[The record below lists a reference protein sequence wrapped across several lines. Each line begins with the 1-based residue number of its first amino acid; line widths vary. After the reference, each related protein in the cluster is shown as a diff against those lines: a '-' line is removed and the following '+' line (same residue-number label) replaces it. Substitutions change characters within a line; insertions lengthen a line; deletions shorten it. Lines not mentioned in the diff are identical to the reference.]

1 MENSIELRGLRKYFG
16 EKTALNGLTWTMEGG
31 GFGILGGAGAGKST
45 LLRALA
51 TLLPLDG
58 GEARVCGLPLSKPGA
73 VRALVGYLPDD
84 FTIYGDLRARE
95 VMDYLGA
102 LSGLD
107 APTRRA
113 RTAQLFERLG
123 LAAEAET
130 RVRRLSAG
138 SLRRL
143 GVAQALIHDPRV
155 LLLDEP
161 TAGLAPE
168 ERARVRELLSEAAID
183 RLVVLATQRP
193 DDVEAVCAR
202 VAVLEEGKLRYLGT
216 PREMVARAAGKVFL
230 AELPEDALPTLRRR
244 YRVVSVVSHG
254 QRRVARFLDPEGAP
268 GLGRADRPGI
278 RDAYLLCLNG
288 GALA

>member
-31 GFGILGGAGAGKST
+31 VFGVLGGAGAGKST

-143 GVAQALIHDPRV
+143 GVAAGAHPR
-155 LLLDEP
+155 P
-161 TAGLAPE
+161 
-168 ERARVRELLSEAAID
+168 
-183 RLVVLATQRP
+183 
-193 DDVEAVCAR
+193 
-202 VAVLEEGKLRYLGT
+202 
-216 PREMVARAAGKVFL
+216 ARAA
-230 AELPEDALPTLRRR
+230 ARRTD
-244 YRVVSVVSHG
+244 
-254 QRRVARFLDPEGAP
+254 RRP
-268 GLGRADRPGI
+268 RAQGTRPP
-278 RDAYLLCLNG
+278 
-288 GALA
+288 ALAAFRGRHRPPRGAGHPAAG